1 MAEDHKKST
10 TTPALLEGEYEFDQ
24 KLRPSRLNDFVGQE
38 KLKSNLSIFIQA
50 AKERGEA
57 LDHVLFYG
65 PPGLGKTTL
74 AHILACELSSNIRIT
89 SGPALEKPGDLAGLL
104 TNLSEHDVL
113 FVDEIHRLNRVIEEY
128 LYPALEDFKLD
139 IIIDKGP
146 NARSIQLKLPK
157 FTLVGATTRAG
168 SLTSPLRARFG
179 VVSRLD
185 YYQPEELQR
194 IILRSSRIMR
204 IEVEKRAA
212 YEIAKR
218 SRGTPRIANRLL
230 RRIRD
235 FAQVG
240 GNSNIDL
247 RIAKESL
254 LKLEVDEVGLDDMD
268 KRILFTIINK
278 FGGGPVGINTLA
290 IAVGEPSETLEEVYE
305 PYLIKE
311 GFLDRTPRGRLA
323 TDLAFNHLGL
333 TRNTNGQGK
342 LF

>member
-1 MAEDHKKST
+1 MTDYNKKST
-10 TTPALLEGEYEFDQ
+10 TTPALLDGEYEFDQ
-24 KLRPSRLNDFVGQE
+24 TLRPIRFDDFIGQE
-38 KLKSNLSIFIQA
+38 KLKGNLKIFIQA
-50 AKERGEA
+50 AQERKEA

-74 AHILACELSSNIRIT
+74 AHIIANELGANIRTT

-104 TNLSEHDVL
+104 TNLSERDVL

-146 NARSIQLKLPK
+146 NARSIQLKLPH

-168 SLTSPLRARFG
+168 LLTSPLRARFG
-179 VVSRLD
+179 VASRLD
-185 YYQPEELQR
+185 YYQPEELEK
-194 IILRSSRIMR
+194 IIMRSSRVLGVD
-204 IEVEKRAA
+204 IEREAA
-212 YEIAKR
+212 KEIAKR

-235 FAQVG
+235 FAQVS
-240 GNSNIDL
+240 GNGNVDIE
-247 RIAKESL
+247 IAKQSL
-254 LKLEVDEVGLDDMD
+254 LRLDVDEVGLDDMD
-268 KRILFTIINK
+268 KRILYTVINK

-290 IAVGEPSETLEEVYE
+290 IAVGEPSDTLEEVYE
-305 PYLIKE
+305 PFLIKE
-311 GFLDRTPRGRLA
+311 GFLNRTPRGRVA
-323 TDLAFNHLGL
+323 TDLAFSHLGL
-333 TRNTNGQGK
+333 TRKTDGQEK

>member
-1 MAEDHKKST
+1 MKNNIKNRATS
-10 TTPALLEGEYEFDQ
+10 PALLDGDYEFDRT
-24 KLRPSRLNDFVGQE
+24 LRPNRLDEFIGHE
-38 KLKSNLSIFIQA
+38 KLKSNLRVFIQA
-50 AKERGEA
+50 AKKRKEA

-74 AHILACELSSNIRIT
+74 AYIIANELDANIRST
-89 SGPALEKPGDLAGLL
+89 SGPALDKPGDLAGLL
-104 TNLSEHDVL
+104 TNLSECDVL
-113 FVDEIHRLNRVIEEY
+113 FIDEIHRLNRVIEEY

-146 NARSIQLKLPK
+146 NARSIQLKLPM

-168 SLTSPLRARFG
+168 LITSPLRSRFG

-185 YYQPEELQR
+185 YYQPEELEK
-194 IILRSSRIMR
+194 IVLRSAHILE
-204 IEVEKRAA
+204 IEIEKSAA

-235 FAQVG
+235 FAQVS
-240 GNSNIDL
+240 GNGNISL
-247 RIAKESL
+247 ELAKQSL

-268 KRILFTIINK
+268 KRILSTVIKK
-278 FGGGPVGINTLA
+278 FGGGPVGITTLA
-290 IAVGEPSETLEEVYE
+290 IAVGESSDTLEEVYE

-311 GFLDRTPRGRLA
+311 GFLNRTPRGRVA
-323 TDLAFNHLGL
+323 TELAFSHLRL
-333 TRNTNGQGK
+333 VRPNYGQK
-342 LF
+342 NLF